1 MAYRLG
7 GGNWVK
13 GKSLVN
19 SSLFPSSAWSL
30 LPQALFGSTPSQD
43 SSHHQDDISFLGLG
57 NPYQNLHE
65 CHWNPGAQGGPIQ
78 DMIVTL
84 RASCLEALVKQSL
97 VKLLSFAYEVL
108 LRKFTWHNSY

>member
-30 LPQALFGSTPSQD
+30 LPQALCGSTPSQD
-43 SSHHQDDISFLGLG
+43 SSHHQDLIFGLG
-57 NPYQNLHE
+57 ESLPKSSWDATGIL
-65 CHWNPGAQGGPIQ
+65 GPREGN
-78 DMIVTL
+78 DP
-84 RASCLEALVKQSL
+84 R
-97 VKLLSFAYEVL
+97 YD
-108 LRKFTWHNSY
+108 SYITC